1 MSETSIIIRP
11 VTELTKNA
19 KEIEQICLEDSLPVF
34 LTKNGSNHMVI
45 MSHDYYEQQ
54 QAQIAL
60 LQKLLKQT
68 LDARNGKT
76 HNVRDVL
83 ERIQNKIEERFNE
96 DGGEKKLR
104 G

>member
-19 KEIEQICLEDSLPVF
+19 KEIEQLCLEDNLPVF
-34 LTKNGSNHMVI
+34 LTKNGSNHLVV
-45 MSHDYYEQQ
+45 MSHNYYEQQ

-60 LQKLLKQT
+60 LQKLLKQNVA
-68 LDARNGKT
+68 ARNGKT
-76 HNVRDVL
+76 QNVRDVL
-83 ERIQNKIEERFNE
+83 GRIQNKIEERF
-96 DGGEKKLR
+96 DGHGEQKVR